1 MGKIIQIKVQK
12 GGLGKS
18 FITATLGH
26 LLAITE
32 NKVLILST
40 DSQNSI
46 YDIFTKEKKNEIGNK
61 GLIDSI
67 LN

>member
-1 MGKIIQIKVQK
+1 MGKIIQVKVQK

-40 DSQNSI
+40 DSQFMISLQKKRK
-46 YDIFTKEKKNEIGNK
+46 TKLEIK
-61 GLIDSI
+61 VWLILFLI
-67 LN
+67 QN

>member
-26 LLAITE
+26 LLTIME

-46 YDIFTKEKKNEIGNK
+46 YDIFTKEKRKLEIK
-61 GLIDSI
+61 V
-67 LN
+67 

>member
-1 MGKIIQIKVQK
+1 MEKIGKIIQIKVQK

-40 DSQNSI
+40 DS
-46 YDIFTKEKKNEIGNK
+46 
-61 GLIDSI
+61 
-67 LN
+67 